1 MGFRPLREILSHN
14 GKQESGYIPMSEENI
29 PLYHSLHIG
38 DLELEGNLFLAPVA
52 GYTDRAFRSVC
63 IELGANFTC
72 TELISSEALIRD
84 AKKSEYLLQR
94 ADNERAY
101 AIQLFGSDP
110 EVMYQ
115 AALRLAPYHPEVVDI
130 NCGCPVPKVIKTGSG
145 SALMK
150 DLPRLGNIV
159 AAVKRASR
167 EALGDI
173 PVTVKIRSGWDEQ
186 SINYRE
192 AARIAIENGAALV
205 ALHARTRAQGYAG
218 KANWDH
224 IADLASR
231 LTVPVIGSGDLFS
244 PEDAQRMLQ
253 VTGCS
258 GVMFARGAMG
268 NPFIFKETR
277 ALLENGTYTP
287 VPPQERIRTGFLQL
301 KRLAAD
307 IGEPIA
313 CREMRKQF
321 YAYTRGIEG
330 GAALRNQLVHADT
343 ILKYQDILADHL

>member
-1 MGFRPLREILSHN
+1 MADRDAF
-14 GKQESGYIPMSEENI
+14 
-29 PLYHSLHIG
+29 LYHSISIG
-38 DLELEGNLFLAPVA
+38 NLELEGNLFLAPVA

-84 AKKSEYLLQR
+84 AKKSEYLMKR
-94 ADNERAY
+94 ADNEKAY

-130 NCGCPVPKVIKTGSG
+130 NCGCPVPKVVKTGAG
-145 SALMK
+145 SALMR
-150 DLPRLGNIV
+150 DLNRLGKIV
-159 AAVKRASR
+159 AAIVKASR
-167 EALGDI
+167 EALGSV
-173 PVTVKIRSGWDEQ
+173 PVTVKIRSGWDENN
-186 SINYRE
+186 INYRE
-192 AARIAIENGAALV
+192 AATVAVENGASLV

-218 KANWDH
+218 KAQWEY

-253 VTGCS
+253 ETGCA

-268 NPFIFKETR
+268 NPFIFKETKE
-277 ALLENGTYTP
+277 LLETGTYTP
-287 VPPQERIRTGFLQL
+287 VPPQERIQTGFNQL

-307 IGEPIA
+307 IGETTA
-313 CREMRKQF
+313 CKEMRKQF
-321 YAYTRGIEG
+321 CAYTKGIEG
-330 GAALRNQLVHADT
+330 GAALRNKLVHAET
-343 ILKYQDILADHL
+343 IFQFQEILSDGNF